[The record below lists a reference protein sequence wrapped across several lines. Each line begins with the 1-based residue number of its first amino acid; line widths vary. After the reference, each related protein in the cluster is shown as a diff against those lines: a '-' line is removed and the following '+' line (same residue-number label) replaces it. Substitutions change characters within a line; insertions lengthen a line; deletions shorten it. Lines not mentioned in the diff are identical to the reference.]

1 MTKKWLTATGVV
13 VAIVIFFGVNI
24 VGGRVLDS
32 SRLDLTENNLFTLSD
47 GTRNIVT
54 TLEEPISLRFY
65 LSQKIVTRIPQLND
79 YAKRVK
85 SLLREYERNSD
96 GKIDVRIIDPEPFSE
111 EEERVVGYG
120 LQGIPMSDSGETLY
134 FGLVGSNSTD
144 QQEVIPFFSDER
156 SEMLEYDISQFVYR
170 LSSAVQPSIGVIS
183 QLPIEGS
190 PGAQIPGMPAMG
202 PTGPWVIFEQ
212 LQEVFDVQILGTD
225 FREIPDEVQVLLVV
239 HPKILNDETLYTI
252 DQFVMR
258 GGRLIA
264 FVDPNAEGDVP
275 QPGMQVMG
283 MSRASSLDRLTE
295 SWGVTLA
302 EKSFAGDLGRAVKV
316 RATPQ
321 FDNVVIDYP
330 LWINLIESEINQEDP
345 VSAKLNSLM
354 LGSAG
359 YFEQSDVEGIEVT
372 RLFGTTPDAMKVGE
386 DQIGPGIDPRE
397 LLRSYKPGG
406 EALDIAIRVRGKAA
420 SAFPDG
426 PPASESEADTA
437 SSEADTASSEADAAS
452 QSAEAGES
460 SEADT
465 TEGSG
470 GDKAAGEVGADHLAE
485 SEEDINVILVADT
498 DLLQDQF
505 WVQIQEMLGSRIA
518 VPSAANGAFVINA
531 IDNMSGS
538 SDLISIRN
546 RPSFSRPFTLLRDY
560 QKEAELNFRAKESEL
575 TEQLRTTEEKLRTL
589 NEGNQANDQG
599 LIFTP
604 EQEQEVQN
612 FRQERLRI
620 RKELR
625 EVQRQLNKDIENVQ
639 TVTKAINI
647 GLVPLAVAIFGLIV
661 GLVRTRRRRE
671 KRELAI
677 DAAEVAAN

>member
-1 MTKKWLTATGVV
+1 MTKKWLTATGVI

-47 GTRNIVT
+47 GTRNIVS

-225 FREIPDEVQVLLVV
+225 FREIPDEVEVLLVV

-283 MSRASSLDRLTE
+283 MSRASSLDKLTE
-295 SWGVTLA
+295 SWGVKLA

-372 RLFGTTPDAMKVGE
+372 RLFGTTTDAMKVGE

-406 EALDIAIRVRGKAA
+406 ESLDIAIRVRGKAA

-426 PPASESEADTA
+426 PPASESDPESETDTA
-437 SSEADTASSEADAAS
+437 SESD
-452 QSAEAGES
+452 EAGES
-460 SEADT
+460 TAADT
-465 TEGSG
+465 EASDD
-470 GDKAAGEVGADHLAE
+470 DKAAEDAATDHLAE
-485 SEEDINVILVADT
+485 SKEAINVILVADT

-677 DAAEVAAN
+677 DAAEVSAN